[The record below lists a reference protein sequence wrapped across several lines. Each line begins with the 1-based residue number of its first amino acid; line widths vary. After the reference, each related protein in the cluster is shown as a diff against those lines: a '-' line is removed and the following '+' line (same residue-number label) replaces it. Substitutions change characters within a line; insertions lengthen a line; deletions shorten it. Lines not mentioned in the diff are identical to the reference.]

1 MTRVFAI
8 AAAIAGSCCWLWMAP
23 WPDANPV
30 LSVVALRSPRSCEL
44 LRWGYAICWIATPYC
59 LVLVS
64 STVSGLIVERRSRQ
78 ATGNRLPPWP
88 EGDQPL
94 LVVGETHRRT
104 QPGRS
109 DRPGWLVVPR
119 HGLYA
124 GTAVFGAVGSGK
136 TSCCMYPFARQV
148 LGWHSA
154 DPDLHPSGLVLEVKG
169 DFCHQVRQILSEL
182 GRRDDYVEL
191 GLDGDWCYNPLESDL
206 DPYSLAYQIASLL
219 NQLFGKGKEP
229 FWQQAYTNL
238 VKFVILLHRVAD
250 GYVTLR
256 DVYRTALEEDRLKR
270 LIDRTR
276 EELGYLPEVRM
287 DVKEYGRLAATLP
300 ERKWDVDRQVGEVHY
315 RADREL
321 MKALD
326 EQKAAYSVEEPEAV
340 GEDQRQLQSVVT
352 WHRHDWSKLDSRLR
366 SSIVEGVSVFLSLFD
381 QPEVADVFCPPKEA
395 YREGRP
401 HRGRWALPPISEA
414 LESGKVLA
422 LNMPIGAN
430 PALGRAIG
438 VMLKQDFQRA
448 VLARIPRMADEPG
461 GARRDIA
468 FVCDEYQNFATVGES
483 DPGGDEKF
491 FSLSRQA
498 QLISLVATQSV
509 SSLRSA
515 LPGESWRTLLQTFR
529 TRIFLTLADEV
540 SCKQASE
547 VCGQAERLKEQYS
560 ISESS
565 QAGVGLVSGRAGGG
579 KGTYGVTKSYAPRRE
594 AVFPP
599 SAFAELRNAQAIV
612 AAYDGRNPLAAD
624 LLLPQA
630 LVPAGGTGL
639 FPGDGRRQAL
649 TLGAPRASRAA
660 GPGGNHSGPAH
671 FVPDRANHGMR
682 FDASGPDP
690 LRT

>member
-1 MTRVFAI
+1 MTQVLAL
-8 AAAIAGSCCWLWMAP
+8 AAAAAGAAVWHWFAP
-23 WPDANPV
+23 WTGANPV
-30 LSVVALRSPRSCEL
+30 LSLVEIRSPLSYEL
-44 LRWGYAICWIATPYC
+44 LRWGYAICWIATPCC
-59 LVLVS
+59 LVLVA
-64 STVSGLIVERRSRQ
+64 STVAGLIVERRDADS
-78 ATGNRLPPWP
+78 AASELPPWP
-88 EGDQPL
+88 RGSEPL
-94 LVVGETHRRT
+94 LVIGETHRRT

-109 DRPGWLVVPR
+109 TRPGWLAVPR

-148 LGWHSA
+148 LGWHP
-154 DPDLHPSGLVLEVKG
+154 DEPDLRPAGLVLEVKG
-169 DFCHQVRQILSEL
+169 DFCHQVRGILARG
-182 GRRDDYVEL
+182 GREGDYVEL
-191 GLDGDWCYNPLESDL
+191 GFDGDWCYNPLESDL

-256 DVYRTALEEDRLKR
+256 DVYRTALEDSRLEEK
-270 LIDRTR
+270 IDRTR
-276 EELGYLPEVRM
+276 EVLGYLPEARVGIQ
-287 DVKEYGRLAATLP
+287 EYGRLAATLP
-300 ERKWDVDRQVGEVHY
+300 KRDWEYDELAGEMHY

-321 MKALD
+321 LKALED
-326 EQKAAYSVEEPEAV
+326 QEATHSLEEPEPV
-340 GEDQRQLQSVVT
+340 GEEQRQLQTVVT
-352 WHRHDWSKLDSRLR
+352 WYRHDWSKLDSRLR
-366 SSIVEGVSVFLSLFD
+366 SSIIEGISVFLSLFD

-422 LNMPIGAN
+422 LNLPIGAN

-448 VLARIPRMADEPG
+448 LLARIPRIAAEPG
-461 GARRDIA
+461 RAWRDIA

-498 QLISLVATQSV
+498 QLIALVATQSI

-529 TRIFLTLADEV
+529 TRIFLTLADES

-547 VCGQAERLKEQYS
+547 ACGQAERLKEQFS

-565 QAGVGLVSGRAGGG
+565 QAGVGLLSGRAGGG

-594 AVFPP
+594 AVFQP

-612 AAYDGRNPLAAD
+612 AAYDGRNPLPPTYCY
-624 LLLPQA
+624 LKPWYL
-630 LVPAGGTGL
+630 PAG
-639 FPGDGRRQAL
+639 
-649 TLGAPRASRAA
+649 LGYFEAMDE
-660 GPGGNHSGPAH
+660 GK
-671 FVPDRANHGMR
+671 
-682 FDASGPDP
+682 
-690 LRT
+690 L